1 MYGRFTRGSARAK
14 GRHRILFAAVLF
26 GLIAAAVMFASVMS
40 GSHRDVS
47 RGVATA
53 AANLAATVSRDVDR
67 NIELLDSSIQTV
79 AERWR
84 NPAFQ
89 TMDPSLRDAVL
100 FDRAAA
106 SQPDVDIYV
115 MDSDGKVRGD
125 SMHIIPVGMSFGD
138 RDYFRVHVLNGDV
151 GLFVSK
157 PFIGRV
163 VKARTM
169 ALSRRITNADGSFG
183 GVVVASFQMEH
194 LAKLYQGLNL
204 GPDGSVTLIRTDGRV
219 ITCDPYVEGNIRDTL
234 LSNGTF
240 ETMRSNKVG
249 SLEGP
254 SPIDGKTRIISFH
267 RVGDL
272 PLIQDVEVSVDQAYA
287 EWWHKTSLVGAILGC
302 LGLGLVVLLVVLNAE
317 LARRVKVE
325 AELERLVATDPLTE
339 LANRRR
345 FDEGLD
351 VEWRRAIREG
361 LPLAVLMI
369 DADRFKSYN
378 DTYGHPAGDQLI
390 RALAH
395 CIAGNIRRPG
405 DLAARYGG
413 EEFVVLLPN
422 TAGPGALRV
431 AEGIRT
437 AVLAL
442 AHPQAAAPVR
452 IASVSIGVAAMDPM
466 LGQLS
471 QDLVAAADLALYR
484 AKEDGRNRVRIASL
498 DPSLV
503 PTPAD
508 GLDRNPWI
516 SGGETSPARGSPG
529 LRTDFAA

>member
-1 MYGRFTRGSARAK
+1 MYATFTRGSAKAK
-14 GRHRILFAAVLF
+14 GRHRALLTAVVL
-26 GLIAAAVMFASVMS
+26 GLVAAAVMFASVMHDS
-40 GSHRDVS
+40 YRDVS

-53 AANLAATVSRDVDR
+53 AANLAATVSRNVDR

-79 AERWR
+79 AEQWR

-89 TMDPSLRDAVL
+89 TMGPSLRDAVL

-106 SQPDVDIYV
+106 SEPDVDLYV

-125 SMHIIPVGMSFGD
+125 SRHIIPVGMPFGD

-183 GVVVASFQMEH
+183 GVVVATFQMEH
-194 LAKLYQGLNL
+194 LAKLYQGLDL
-204 GPDGSVTLIRTDGRV
+204 GPDGSVTLIKTDGRV

-234 LSNGTF
+234 VRNDTF
-240 ETMRSNKVG
+240 ETMRSSKVG

-254 SPIDGKTRIISFH
+254 SPIDGKIRIISFH
-267 RVGDL
+267 RVGNL

-302 LGLGLVVLLVVLNAE
+302 LGLGLVGLLVVLNAE

-390 RALAH
+390 RALAN
-395 CIAGNIRRPG
+395 CIAGSIRRPG

-413 EEFVVLLPN
+413 APARSGSRKGSGPPFSPWRTRTPQPPTGSPASASGWRPWTPCWDSRARTWWPPPTWRCIARRRTGA
-422 TAGPGALRV
+422 TACGSRRSTARPPPRPLTTSSKIPGSRAVKPFPPEPPLASGPILR
-431 AEGIRT
+431 
-437 AVLAL
+437 
-442 AHPQAAAPVR
+442 H
-452 IASVSIGVAAMDPM
+452 
-466 LGQLS
+466 
-471 QDLVAAADLALYR
+471 
-484 AKEDGRNRVRIASL
+484 
-498 DPSLV
+498 
-503 PTPAD
+503 D
-508 GLDRNPWI
+508 GLP
-516 SGGETSPARGSPG
+516 
-529 LRTDFAA
+529 